1 MAKKSTSKSDELF
14 ELLRARGLRKQAART
29 LSDAASKARGGS
41 NASQATAKKL
51 IADLRGLADEL
62 EDRVTGRQSKRKEAA
77 KKAARTRARN
87 AKARSAAAKKGAATR
102 KRTTSKRT
110 TSKR

>member
-1 MAKKSTSKSDELF
+1 MAKRNTRDELF
-14 ELLRARGLRKQAART
+14 ETLRARGLRKRAART
-29 LSDAASKARGGS
+29 ISDAVGTGRRASGG
-41 NASQATAKKL
+41 SQATAKKL

-62 EDRVTGRQSKRKEAA
+62 EDRVTGRKTKREEAA

-102 KRTTSKRT
+102 RKTAAKR
-110 TSKR
+110 

>member
-14 ELLRARGLRKQAART
+14 ELLRARGLRKRAARA
-29 LSDAASKARGGS
+29 LSDAATTARGGS

-51 IADLRGLADEL
+51 IGDLRGLADEM
-62 EDRVTGRQSKRKEAA
+62 EDRVTGRQAKRQEAA

-102 KRTTSKRT
+102 KRTTRPKTTKR
-110 TSKR
+110 